1 MSSNRTNISRAVI
14 PAAGLGTRLRPL
26 TSITPKEMLPL
37 GRKPTVEYIVEELHA
52 AGINDIIFVVSP
64 LKPRI
69 QEYFG
74 DKTCGGRVRV
84 RYVIQEEQLG
94 LAHAILQAEEAV
106 AGEHFAVALG
116 DSVIVSRRE
125 TSPMARLLAAYKTN
139 PAFAAIAVEQVPIED
154 AIKYGMVKPADGITE
169 PFEIDGLIEKPRPE
183 ESPSNYAI
191 AGRYVFDPGIFDIV
205 RRTPA
210 GVGGEQQITDS
221 IRLSLEEGKRVWC
234 APLTPES
241 ERRYDIGSHKTY
253 CEAFVAICL
262 LEDDLASAVKTAIL
276 GDNS

>member
-1 MSSNRTNISRAVI
+1 MKSTITKAVI

-37 GRKPTVEYIVEELHA
+37 GCKPTVEYIVEELHA
-52 AGINDIIFVVSP
+52 AGIDDIIFVVSP

-74 DKTCGGRVRV
+74 DKTCGDAVRV
-84 RYVIQEEQLG
+84 RYVVQEEQLG

-125 TSPMARLLAAYKTN
+125 VSPMARLIEAYTAN
-139 PAFAAIAVEQVPIED
+139 PAFAAITVEKVPIED
-154 AIKYGMVKPADGITE
+154 SVKYGMVKPANGIAGE
-169 PFEIDGLIEKPRPE
+169 AFEIDGLIEKPKPDD
-183 ESPSNYAI
+183 SPSSYAI
-191 AGRYVFDPGIFDIV
+191 AGRYIFDPGIFEII

-221 IRLSLEEGKRVWC
+221 IRLSLEEGNRVWC
-234 APLTPES
+234 APLSPES
-241 ERRYDIGSHKTY
+241 EKRYDIGSHQTY
-253 CEAFVAICL
+253 CEAFVAMCML
-262 LEDDLASAVKTAIL
+262 DPKLASAVRNAM
-276 GDNS
+276 NQ